1 MARSQAAGDIV
12 AVTTLVPDSDTT
24 CGGDSVYEH
33 VDGLGDAAA
42 TAAVPA
48 TAAVAA
54 TAAAPANANARA
66 AVRTISARIIPG
78 W

>member
-1 MARSQAAGDIV
+1 VARSQAAGDIV
-12 AVTTLVPDSDTT
+12 AVTTLVPESDTT

-33 VDGLGDAAA
+33 VGGLGDAPA
-42 TAAVPA
+42 TAAVP
-48 TAAVAA
+48 A

>member
-1 MARSQAAGDIV
+1 VARSQPAGDIV
-12 AVTTLVPDSDTT
+12 AVTTLVPESATT

-33 VDGLGDAAA
+33 GGGPGDA
-42 TAAVPA
+42 PA

-54 TAAAPANANARA
+54 NANAPA